1 MLGQDP
7 DRGGGKGK
15 SRKSES
21 ACREPGLLL
30 KTPDGSGVWR
40 GGEQ

>member
-7 DRGGGKGK
+7 NRGGGKGK

-21 ACREPGLLL
+21 ACKEPGLLW
-30 KTPDGSGVWR
+30 KTPDGSGVWW